1 MTPKSAIA
9 RAGIAVAV
17 AGVFTAAALYQ
28 APASVAA
35 QQVRDQRAAPPA
47 AGPVGTG
54 VIGGVVTSED
64 GSRPVRFA
72 YLVLLGT
79 GTGTMKVSATDADG
93 RFAFANLPA
102 DRYLLGASKAPYL
115 GTVAGARRPGR
126 PGTPIAVADGQKVS
140 NVTIRMP
147 MGASIAGLITDERGQ
162 PATATSVTVQQ
173 LRMTGGERTLVS
185 PQSTGPRDVLTDERG
200 RYRFFGLMPGEYVVS
215 AIRPSQ
221 FAARALT
228 VTEVD
233 AALRGGG
240 PPPAAVPSASGI
252 RYAPVFFPGT
262 TRAVDAMPIAL
273 ASGEDRVNVDFKL
286 ELVQTSRVDG
296 MVVASDGQAVTTGSV
311 TLLTTGQGPL
321 RTIQNARITPEGRF
335 SIQNVTPGPYAVVA
349 RGLAA
354 AANQIGVAN
363 IEVAGADVLGLQ
375 LTLGP
380 MMALSGRLQFR
391 GAGVAPALAGRRIPV
406 RTFSILTDN
415 SPPTVSAT
423 DASGGFTITNLLP
436 AAYVIGAPLSFG
448 PTTDSMTWALESV
461 MADGV
466 DITDRPVAFMADALP
481 KDLVVTYSDRYQELT
496 GKLARADGTPVSE
509 HTIIVFPEDKAYWV
523 TGSRRIVTTRPGTD
537 GRFTLSGQGPTT
549 LPPGKYLLAA
559 VTDIDRNE
567 QFDPAFLAA
576 IVPAAVPL
584 TLQAGEKK
592 VQDLIVK

>member
-1 MTPKSAIA
+1 MTRTSTIA
-9 RAGIAVAV
+9 RAGLVAAV
-17 AGVFTAAALYQ
+17 AGVFAVVALYQ
-28 APASVAA
+28 TPASVAA
-35 QQVRDQRAAPPA
+35 QQVRDQRATPPA

-54 VIGGVVTSED
+54 VVGGVVTSED

-93 RFAFANLPA
+93 RFMFANLPA

-140 NVTIRMP
+140 NVTIKMP
-147 MGASIAGLITDERGQ
+147 MGASIAGIIADEKGQ
-162 PATATSVTVQQ
+162 PAPNANVTVQQ

-185 PQSTGPRDVLTDERG
+185 PQSAGPRDVQTDERG
-200 RYRFFGLMPGEYVVS
+200 RYRFFGLLPGEYVVT
-215 AIRPSQ
+215 ATRQAQ
-221 FAARALT
+221 FAARQLT

-273 ASGEDRVNVDFKL
+273 ASGEDRINIDFKL
-286 ELVQTSRVDG
+286 ELTQTSRVDG
-296 MVVASDGQAVTTGSV
+296 VVVTSDGQAVTIGVVS
-311 TLLTTGQGPL
+311 LSSSGPGPQ
-321 RTIQNARITPEGRF
+321 RTSTSTRITPDGRF
-335 SIQNVTPGPYAVVA
+335 SFANVTPGPYVVA
-349 RGLAA
+349 SQSTAALAQFAA
-354 AANQIGVAN
+354 AD
-363 IEVAGADVLGLQ
+363 IEVAGADVQGVQ
-375 LTLGP
+375 LTMRS
-380 MMALSGRLQFR
+380 MMTLTGRMEFR
-391 GAGVAPALAGRRIPV
+391 GAGVAPALAGRRIAI
-406 RTFSILTDN
+406 RTMSSL
-415 SPPTVSAT
+415 PGAPAPLVSAT
-423 DASGGFTITNLLP
+423 NDRGAFTATNVLP
-436 AAYVIGAPLSFG
+436 GAYVIGAPLSFG

-461 MADGV
+461 RADGR
-466 DITDRPVAFMADALP
+466 DITDRPFEITADSLP
-481 KDLVVTYSDRYQELT
+481 KDLVVTYSDKYQELT
-496 GKLARADGTPVSE
+496 GKLARADGSPVSE

-537 GRFTLSGQGPTT
+537 GRFALSGQGPTT